1 MSCLSIKI
9 TLGQSTRMAISLSNP
24 LQTLRT
30 HLLNKPLCMTTRIVC
45 GLPDYDWDIVSMLF
59 NDLMIGNKTLL
70 INGDSSVVIREL
82 ESSTRILNRYYF
94 KN

>member
-9 TLGQSTRMAISLSNP
+9 ALGKSARM
-24 LQTLRT
+24 TT
-30 HLLNKPLCMTTRIVC
+30 TLLNSPLRMSTRIVC

>member
-30 HLLNKPLCMTTRIVC
+30 HLLNKPLCMSTRIVC
-45 GLPDYDWDIVSMLF
+45 GLPEYYLIVKPEIVWLTEANGWSQDFVVKSNVDWKIDY
-59 NDLMIGNKTLL
+59 
-70 INGDSSVVIREL
+70 
-82 ESSTRILNRYYF
+82 
-94 KN
+94 

>member
-9 TLGQSTRMAISLSNP
+9 TLGQSTRM
-24 LQTLRT
+24 TT
-30 HLLNKPLCMTTRIVC
+30 TLLNSPLRMSTWIVC

>member
-30 HLLNKPLCMTTRIVC
+30 HLLNKPLCMSTRIVC
-45 GLPDYDWDIVSMLF
+45 GLPEYYLIVKPDVVWL
-59 NDLMIGNKTLL
+59 TEA
-70 INGDSSVVIREL
+70 NGFEADFEVKSNTNWKIE
-82 ESSTRILNRYYF
+82 
-94 KN
+94 

>member
-1 MSCLSIKI
+1 MSCLTLKI
-9 TLGQSTRMAISLSNP
+9 TLGERARMTTSLLSAPMIAHVQLGNP
-24 LQTLRT
+24 PLR
-30 HLLNKPLCMTTRIVC
+30 MTTRIVC